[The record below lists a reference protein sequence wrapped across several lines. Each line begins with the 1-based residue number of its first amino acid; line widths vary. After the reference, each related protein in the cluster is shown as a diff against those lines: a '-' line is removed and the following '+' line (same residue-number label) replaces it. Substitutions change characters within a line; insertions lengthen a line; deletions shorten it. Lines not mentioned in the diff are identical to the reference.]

1 MNYYPFH
8 IGDYASA
15 TRHLTWDEDMAYRRL
30 IDAYYTRETPIPS
43 ELRQVYR
50 LVMATTPEQRE
61 AVDTVLVEFFTE
73 TPDGWINNR
82 CDEEI
87 AAFKTKSEKASQSAQ
102 ARWRNA
108 NAMQTQ
114 SERNANA
121 STEPCERIE
130 TPCEGNAP
138 KTNTKTNISTTN
150 VVDKPHVK
158 RASPA
163 KPEDVS
169 ETVWADFLA
178 TRKAKR
184 SLLTETALQ
193 GIRRE
198 AEKAAMSLEDAL
210 QMICTRGWQSFK
222 ADWARGQTHGTG
234 RPLTAAENYVAQK
247 NAMRGN
253 DERTVTG
260 TAVRVA

>member
-108 NAMQTQ
+108 NAMPTQ

-150 VVDKPHVK
+150 VVDKPQ
-158 RASPA
+158 
-163 KPEDVS
+163 DVDQL
-169 ETVWADFLA
+169 VWIDFLA
-178 TRKAKR
+178 LRKAKKAP
-184 SLLTETALQ
+184 LTLTAIA

-198 AEKAAMSLEDAL
+198 AEKASITLEAAL
-210 QMICTRGWQSFK
+210 TMCCTRGWQSFRAEYIK
-222 ADWARGQTHGTG
+222 DQPVRQSG

-253 DERTVTG
+253 DERTVNG
-260 TAVRVA
+260 TATRVA

>member
-30 IDAYYTRETPIPS
+30 IDAYYTRETPIP
-43 ELRQVYR
+43 LDTRQAYR

-87 AAFKTKSEKASQSAQ
+87 AAFRIKSEKASQSAQ

-138 KTNTKTNISTTN
+138 KTNTKTNISTTK
-150 VVDKPHVK
+150 VVDKPQ
-158 RASPA
+158 
-163 KPEDVS
+163 DVDQL
-169 ETVWADFLA
+169 VWIDFLA
-178 TRKAKR
+178 LRKAKKAP
-184 SLLTETALQ
+184 LTLTAIA

-198 AEKAAMSLEDAL
+198 AEKASITLEAAL
-210 QMICTRGWQSFK
+210 TMCCTRGWQSFRAEYIK
-222 ADWARGQTHGTG
+222 DQPARQGG

-253 DERTVTG
+253 DERTVNG
-260 TAVRVA
+260 TATRVA